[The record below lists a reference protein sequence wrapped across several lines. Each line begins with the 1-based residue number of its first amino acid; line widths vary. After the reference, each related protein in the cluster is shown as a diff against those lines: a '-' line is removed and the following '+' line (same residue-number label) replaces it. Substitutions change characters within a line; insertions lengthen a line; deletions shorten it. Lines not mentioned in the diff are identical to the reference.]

1 MKTLLLSAI
10 AFLLFIA
17 PIQAQEYPGCF
28 ALDDQGNY
36 IDLNYLC
43 NIPEPEPETEP
54 IIQSIDALYESSYYA
69 GYCSAIEQGKTK
81 EEADEDG
88 MNLAITRIRAIGH
101 SVGDISNPTFVRIVQ
116 IENGD
121 IPCPD

>member
-1 MKTLLLSAI
+1 MENENLK
-10 AFLLFIA
+10 
-17 PIQAQEYPGCF
+17 
-28 ALDDQGNY
+28 N
-36 IDLNYLC
+36 
-43 NIPEPEPETEP
+43 ETP
-54 IIQSIDALYESSYYA
+54 ADAKPVLTA
-69 GYCSAIEQGKTK
+69 VRLTK